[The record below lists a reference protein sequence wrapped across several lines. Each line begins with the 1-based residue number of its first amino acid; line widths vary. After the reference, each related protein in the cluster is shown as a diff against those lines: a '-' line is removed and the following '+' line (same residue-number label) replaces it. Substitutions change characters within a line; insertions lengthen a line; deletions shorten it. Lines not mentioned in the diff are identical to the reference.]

1 VRELPEHEERRVR
14 EYAESQLRDP
24 DDPVMLVQRVG
35 VRRVAGR
42 MHELYDVR
50 TAKERWWV
58 ISDPMN
64 LYSQDHFHSVDMA
77 FTYHLGVT
85 MILAER
91 YRTKLA
97 DERREFIAGAW
108 RRFERAVDA
117 FNDADE
123 AEAFQAVGVM
133 CREALLALVREQ
145 AGEEWLPEGAETP
158 QLANFKAWAGL
169 IAEGVSEGRLR
180 SYLKA
185 ISTKTWALVV
195 WLQHHAEASPRDAD
209 LVLDAT
215 GHVLGAFSQAIIRS
229 REGTPERCPS
239 CGSYRI
245 GGDGEPAVEGAVEG
259 WRSWRICGGCGWQS
273 AHSFEAWG

>member
-1 VRELPEHEERRVR
+1 VRKLPEHEERGVR
-14 EYAESQLRDP
+14 YYMESQLRDP

-42 MHELYDVR
+42 THEMYDVR
-50 TAKERWWV
+50 TAKGRWWV
-58 ISDPMN
+58 ISDMMN
-64 LYSQDHFHSVDMA
+64 LYSQEDFHSVDMA
-77 FTYHLGVT
+77 FTYHLGVN

-91 YRTKLA
+91 YRPEMP
-97 DERREFIAGAW
+97 DEHREFIAGAW

-133 CREALLALVREQ
+133 CREALLSLVREK
-145 AGEEWLPEGAETP
+145 AGKEWLPEGADTP

-169 IAEGVSEGRLR
+169 FAEGVSEGRLR

-185 ISTKTWALVV
+185 ISDKTWDLAV
-195 WLQHHAEASPRDAD
+195 WLQHHAEASPWDAE
-209 LVLDAT
+209 LVIDAT
-215 GHVLGAFSQAIIRS
+215 GHVLGAFSQAMIRY

-245 GGDGEPAVEGAVEG
+245 GDDGERAIEDGAEG
-259 WRSWRICGGCGWQS
+259 WRSWRVCAGCGWQS
-273 AHSFEAWG
+273 ARSFKVWN